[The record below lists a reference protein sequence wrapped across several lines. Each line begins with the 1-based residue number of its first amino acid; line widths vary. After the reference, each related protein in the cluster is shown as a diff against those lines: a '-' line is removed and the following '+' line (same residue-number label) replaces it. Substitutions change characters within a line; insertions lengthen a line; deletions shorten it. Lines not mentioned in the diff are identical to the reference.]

1 MVIKIYTPLKTKKNR
16 YDSLWKPNGFCYEN
30 HNHWLTCSAP
40 NRPWLPPLD
49 SVASH
54 PPFLTT
60 TFFVPS
66 GHETWWKMAMML
78 DPFSSIFTQYMGFCP
93 GICHICPR
101 IWRYNGHR
109 MGFKKKLRFFVC
121 LRMEVSRYPPIW
133 QFQCEND
140 DKPVTFRGAH
150 SQTKPKSNMIS
161 ACFSKSP
168 ELANCMNEK
177 SWFYP
182 LVNIQKSYWKW
193 P

>member
-1 MVIKIYTPLKTKKNR
+1 MVIKIYTPLQTKKNR

-30 HNHWLTCSAP
+30 HNHWLICSAP

-109 MGFKKKLRFFVC
+109 MGFKKTWVFLCVW
-121 LRMEVSRYPPIW
+121 EWRYPGIPQYGNFNAKTMINLWLLGVPILR
-133 QFQCEND
+133 QSPN
-140 DKPVTFRGAH
+140 
-150 SQTKPKSNMIS
+150 QTWSVL
-161 ACFSKSP
+161 ASP
-168 ELANCMNEK
+168 SPP
-177 SWFYP
+177 SWRTAWTRSHDST
-182 LVNIQKSYWKW
+182 LW
-193 P
+193 